1 MPNGWKL
8 YHYKGCNQQI
18 QQMAVY
24 LNYEITANAD
34 TVQEKGAERNHWLA
48 KM

>member
-1 MPNGWKL
+1 MAGNYIIIRDVNNK
-8 YHYKGCNQQI
+8 I

>member
-1 MPNGWKL
+1 MAGNYIIIRDVTNK
-8 YHYKGCNQQI
+8 I

-24 LNYEITANAD
+24 LNYEITAIAAK
-34 TVQEKGAERNHWLA
+34 VQEKGAERNHWLA